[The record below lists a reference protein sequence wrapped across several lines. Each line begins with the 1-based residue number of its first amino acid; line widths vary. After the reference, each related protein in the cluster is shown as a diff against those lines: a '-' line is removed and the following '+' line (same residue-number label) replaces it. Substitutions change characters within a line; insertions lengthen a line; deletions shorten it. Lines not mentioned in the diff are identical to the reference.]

1 MLQRTHW
8 HAVVLV
14 GGDFSK
20 IEHPY
25 LYLENATDAAS
36 WLKQQ
41 QFTDT
46 YILIKGSR
54 GIGME
59 KVI

>member
-1 MLQRTHW
+1 
-8 HAVVLV
+8 VVLV

-20 IEHPY
+20 IKQPY
-25 LYLENATDAAS
+25 VYLNNAAEAAN
-36 WLKQQ
+36 WLQQQ

-54 GIGME
+54 SMGME
-59 KVI
+59 KVIS